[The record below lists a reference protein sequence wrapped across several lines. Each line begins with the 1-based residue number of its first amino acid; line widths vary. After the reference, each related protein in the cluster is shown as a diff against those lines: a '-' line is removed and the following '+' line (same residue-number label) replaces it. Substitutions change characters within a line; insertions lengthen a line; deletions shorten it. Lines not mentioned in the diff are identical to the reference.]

1 MVKFDLG
8 QCLTFAVGI
17 STEDYGAYLLATLT
31 QSLYAGQQS
40 NKTLDS
46 NGR

>member
-17 STEDYGAYLLATLT
+17 STEDYGAHHLATLS